1 MPNLSDIVK
10 DSVVEFSRL
19 QDWMISAKEHNDM
32 DTYNMMHERYA
43 ELKVI
48 LSVAKVD
55 VTEIDRIKE

>member
-1 MPNLSDIVK
+1 MPSLSDIVK

-19 QDWMISAKEHNDM
+19 QDWMVSSKRYGDM
-32 DTYNMMHERYA
+32 ETYSMMHKRYS

-48 LSVAKVD
+48 LSAASVN